1 MANKKLTP
9 AQMKIAKMAEP
20 FDAITGAD
28 FAALRSKRDNKIK
41 GEAKKPMKFSDN
53 KIKNNPIKPMNFH
66 KQEGVFQ
73 EAFKAP
79 VTTKQYPT
87 ITSTDSTKIRG
98 AYEYLLKPDS
108 QRQQILKNSR
118 SSATVEQADSYNL
131 NKLRKMAGKYGLDA
145 VKGVRNRYGF
155 GPKR

>member
-66 KQEGVFQ
+66 KQEKVYAEGTRSN
-73 EAFKAP
+73 K
-79 VTTKQYPT
+79 KQIYPT

-98 AYEYLLKPDS
+98 AYEYLKSPDK
-108 QRQQILKNSR
+108 QKILNQSG
-118 SSATVEQADSYNL
+118 SSATITQADTYNL

-145 VKGVRNRYGF
+145 VKGVRDRYGF